1 MQSGRVAWHSLEHS
15 IPWTYHVAHPVH
27 LGTQTGKRAI
37 RTAVHELE
45 VGSCELGGGGM
56 EKDQSTMII
65 VEEENCSIRLACHS
79 GLKGFIR

>member
-1 MQSGRVAWHSLEHS
+1 MLP
-15 IPWTYHVAHPVH
+15 IPVH
-27 LGTQTGKRAI
+27 LGTQTGKRAT

-45 VGSCELGGGGM
+45 VGSCGWGGGAM

-65 VEEENCSIRLACHS
+65 TEEENCSIRLACHS